1 MAPRL
6 RAGDVDAALK
16 GAAIDV
22 GLCLAG
28 APPPGAAGGFDW
40 GLILFLAI
48 FAFIA
53 LSAARAAL
61 ARRRQLAGARA
72 ALDRLRTEQA
82 AAEESAAYPAAS
94 CPVCLEEFDG
104 GGTVEPSAPPLGD
117 DDCGGGGEAAAA
129 LLPAAPPA
137 AKLRPLALPCG
148 HTFCEP
154 CIRRW
159 LARSDTCPICRAAV
173 GAGAAPPAGA
183 AAAAAGAPPAAA
195 SRPYSPSAYRDELVF
210 RLGSLS
216 RLYPAVVTAEVL
228 HGLVSS
234 ARSGAPLPV
243 WADVRAAEMTDART
257 AARRRYEGA
266 HGARAAFGGGTA
278 VGASGGGSSW

>member
-6 RAGDVDAALK
+6 RAGDADAALK
-16 GAAIDV
+16 GAAVDV

-28 APPPGAAGGFDW
+28 APPPGAPGGFDW

-48 FAFIA
+48 FVLVV
-53 LSAARAAL
+53 LSAGRAAL

-82 AAEESAAYPAAS
+82 AAQELGPTSAYPATS
-94 CPVCLEEFDG
+94 CPVCLEDFGPVEGGCTDDG
-104 GGTVEPSAPPLGD
+104 GE
-117 DDCGGGGEAAAA
+117 CGGTEGTA
-129 LLPAAPPA
+129 LLPATPTPTTT
-137 AKLRPLALPCG
+137 LCPLALACG

-159 LARSDTCPICRAAV
+159 LARSDTCPICRAGV
-173 GAGAAPPAGA
+173 GAGAAPVAAAGA
-183 AAAAAGAPPAAA
+183 AATTPTA
-195 SRPYSPSAYRDELVF
+195 SRPPPRPYDPSLYRDELVF

-228 HGLVSS
+228 HGLVTS
-234 ARSGAPLPV
+234 ARSGAPLPR
-243 WADVRAAEMTDART
+243 WADVRGAEMTDART
-257 AARRRYEGA
+257 ATRRRYEGG
-266 HGARAAFGGGTA
+266 HGARAEFGGGSA
-278 VGASGGGSSW
+278 VGASGGGASW